1 MDFNDFN
8 GLNLL
13 MNTKKVKTTNI
24 KSQLEDQSEE
34 DDDNYNS
41 YNKHDNILYDK
52 NETDDSDI
60 IELEM
65 QKNENLFQEI
75 EPEEKTQK
83 DKELNEIMQCLSK
96 VDNYI
101 LDNQYNNKTE
111 IINDYLIDLLYL
123 IKTKKE

>member
-1 MDFNDFN
+1 
-8 GLNLL
+8 

-24 KSQLEDQSEE
+24 KSQLKDQSEE
-34 DDDNYNS
+34 D
-41 YNKHDNILYDK
+41 
-52 NETDDSDI
+52 DDSDI
-60 IELEM
+60 IELEI
-65 QKNENLFQEI
+65 QKNENSFQEI

-83 DKELNEIMQCLSK
+83 DKELNEIMQCLNK

-111 IINDYLIDLLYL
+111 IINDYLINLLYL

>member
-34 DDDNYNS
+34 DN
-41 YNKHDNILYDK
+41 
-52 NETDDSDI
+52 DSDI
-60 IELEM
+60 IELEI
-65 QKNENLFQEI
+65 QKNENSFQEI

-83 DKELNEIMQCLSK
+83 DKELNEIMQCLNK
-96 VDNYI
+96 VNNYI
-101 LDNQYNNKTE
+101 LDNQYNNKIE
-111 IINDYLIDLLYL
+111 IINDYLINLLYL

>member
-13 MNTKKVKTTNI
+13 MNTKKVKTGNI

-34 DDDNYNS
+34 DNDNYNS
-41 YNKHDNILYDK
+41 YNKHDNILYNN

-65 QKNENLFQEI
+65 HENDNSFQQI
-75 EPEEKTQK
+75 EEEEKTEK
-83 DKELNEIMQCLSK
+83 DKELNEIMQCLNK

-101 LDNQYNNKTE
+101 LDNQYNIKTE

>member
-13 MNTKKVKTTNI
+13 MNTKKVKTSNI

-34 DDDNYNS
+34 DNDNYNS
-41 YNKHDNILYDK
+41 YNKHDNILYNN

-65 QKNENLFQEI
+65 HENDNSFQQI
-75 EPEEKTQK
+75 EEEEKTEK
-83 DKELNEIMQCLSK
+83 DKELNEIMQCLNK

-101 LDNQYNNKTE
+101 LDNQYNIKTE

>member
-101 LDNQYNNKTE
+101 LYNQYNNKTE

>member
-13 MNTKKVKTTNI
+13 MNTKKVKTGNI
-24 KSQLEDQSEE
+24 KSQLEDTSEE
-34 DDDNYNS
+34 DNDNYNS
-41 YNKHDNILYDK
+41 YNKHDNILYNN

-65 QKNENLFQEI
+65 HENDNSFQQI
-75 EPEEKTQK
+75 EEEEKTEK
-83 DKELNEIMQCLSK
+83 DKELNEIMQCLNK